1 MAKPDV
7 KIVLGNGR
15 LGRTATTDDGVAG
28 LILTGKAVDDKLVLG
43 THYVLSSPRDLVTLG
58 ITAEN
63 NPLAYKDIT
72 AFYTQA
78 GDGAELHLMVV
89 AEATTLAQMA
99 AVDDGSPM
107 RKLLA
112 AAGGRIRLLG
122 FNRLL
127 PAEYVSYAPSTSE
140 NAIDQDVV
148 EALAAAQSVAE
159 SYAERIQPVRGFL
172 PAIGYDYQSDVPYK
186 PRDASYNRFALVLAS
201 DDLAGNTAAIGR
213 VLGRAAAVEPQISI
227 ARVRDGAID
236 TAGYLMGGKT
246 VAEMDAKL
254 DALHDA
260 GYIIYRTYPT
270 LEGVYLNDD
279 PTSAPLSDDYANLNL
294 GRVVDKAIVAAYNT
308 YLTEIMD
315 NVVVDASTG
324 KIAAEKAVYYQS
336 LIERAIAQQMSDVI
350 SGFSA
355 YVDPDQN
362 VLGTSCLEVSLEIV
376 PQGTL
381 RKIVVNI
388 SFSNPYNN

>member
-15 LGRTATTDDGVAG
+15 LGRTAATDDGVAG

-43 THYVLSSPRDLVTLG
+43 THYVLSSTRDLVTLG
-58 ITAEN
+58 ITEEN

-127 PAEYVSYAPSTSE
+127 PAEYVSFSPSTSE

-186 PRDASYNRFALVLAS
+186 PREASYNRFALVLAS

-246 VAEMDAKL
+246 VDEMDAKL

-279 PTSAPLSDDYANLNL
+279 PTAAPLSDDYANLNL

-315 NVVVDASTG
+315 NVEVDASTG

-336 LIERAIAQQMSDVI
+336 LIERAIAQQMSDAI
-350 SGFSA
+350 SGFTA

>member
-1 MAKPDV
+1 MARPDV

-15 LGRTATTDDGVAG
+15 LGRTAATDDGVAG

-72 AFYTQA
+72 AFYAQA

-122 FNRLL
+122 LNRLP
-127 PAEYVSYAPSTSE
+127 PAEYSPTVTSG
-140 NAIDQDVV
+140 IDQDAID
-148 EALAAAQSVAE
+148 ALAAAQSVAE
-159 SYAERIQPVRGFL
+159 SYTDRIQPVRGL
-172 PAIGYDYQSDVPYK
+172 IPALGYDDTAEDLFS
-186 PRDASYNRFALVLAS
+186 PREASYNRFALVLAS
-201 DDLAGNTAAIGR
+201 DDPTGKTAAIGR
-213 VLGRAAAVEPQISI
+213 ILGRAAAVEPQISI

-236 TAGYLMGGKT
+236 TAGYMTNGKT

-279 PTSAPLSDDYANLNL
+279 PTAAPLSDDYANLNL
-294 GRVVDKAIVAAYNT
+294 GRVVDKAIVTAYNT

-336 LIERAIAQQMSDVI
+336 LIERAIAQQMSDAI

>member
-1 MAKPDV
+1 MARPDV

-15 LGRTATTDDGVAG
+15 LGRTAATDDGVAG

-43 THYVLSSPRDLVTLG
+43 THYVLSSTRDLVTLG
-58 ITAEN
+58 ITEEN

-127 PAEYVSYAPSTSE
+127 PAEYVSFSLSTSE

-186 PRDASYNRFALVLAS
+186 PREASYNRFALVLAS

-246 VAEMDAKL
+246 VDEMDAKL

-279 PTSAPLSDDYANLNL
+279 PTAAPLSDDYANLNL
-294 GRVVDKAIVAAYNT
+294 GRVVDKAIVTAYNT

-315 NVVVDASTG
+315 NVEVDASTG

-336 LIERAIAQQMSDVI
+336 LIERAIAQQMSDAI